1 MNIEKKYFLSFI
13 VFITFGL
20 HAEDFD
26 GSVPLLCATTE
37 LFECTLTEGC
47 VEVQPDEI
55 NAPKFLQIDYTKKI
69 IEPIP
74 KRDPDK
80 NSKIEHSKD
89 MEGKLILQGIEESI
103 EGVRAGLGWTV
114 TIMEDTGNF
123 TLTASGDDVGF
134 VLLGACTEL

>member
-20 HAEDFD
+20 NAEVFD

-74 KRDPDK
+74 KREPDK